1 MPKSLAPSWGDTLW
15 LERSVTSHHTDLLD
29 AQNKVLF
36 DTLCAAKPRL
46 LGIAS
51 AIDVLPGFHRKL
63 VLHAGPPIGWDDMQ
77 PAMQAAVDSTALAM
91 AVASGWPS
99 RKKLTRSAS
108 CCGNASRSL

>member
-1 MPKSLAPSWGDTLW
+1 TCLS
-15 LERSVTSHHTDLLD
+15 RSRHRGATPCGSSVPVTPDHTDLLD

-36 DTLCAAKPRL
+36 EHLCAAKPRL

-77 PAMQAAVDSTALAM
+77 PAMQAAVAGALVFEGLA
-91 AVASGWPS
+91 PD
-99 RKKLTRSAS
+99 LDSAS
-108 CCGNASRSL
+108 RLAANDIEYAP